1 MVTRSAPLERLEG
14 VIFGCS
20 VSECLMRI
28 TQAIPSI
35 APSDTPWGRALRRG
49 FFAYLI
55 SRLFVVMGAAIAV
68 AAEAVTART
77 NDEEPISGLSGLAQ
91 VFDSWDGHWY
101 LDVVREG
108 YPHHIMPN
116 VTYFVS
122 DARAAFFPLYPR
134 LVHYLDLAVPGGP
147 VSVALL
153 INLLFGGLFIY
164 LVGRLARVLFDDRT
178 AEKAMIIAAIFPGS
192 FVLSFAYSEALLL
205 TLAALCFVAL
215 HKKAWVWA
223 GVLAALGTACRP
235 NGVALVAACAVA
247 AFIAI
252 REDKEWKALIAPL
265 LSPWGFVGFMLFLR
279 SHTDEHWAWFRV
291 QREAWEEGTS
301 FGATAVSRT
310 FDFILNPTG
319 SPTSVLTAASMVA
332 MILALW
338 CMYRYRLP
346 LMYYAYTAAVLGLM
360 LIPSTVT
367 ARPRF
372 LFTAFPLIFPVARM
386 LRDDEDG
393 WWLVVLGICVAGLVT
408 VTGMYG
414 VRAAIP

>member
-1 MVTRSAPLERLEG
+1 
-14 VIFGCS
+14 
-20 VSECLMRI
+20 MRI
-28 TQAIPSI
+28 SQAFPSI

-49 FFAYLI
+49 FFAYVI

-134 LVHYLDLAVPGGP
+134 LVHYLDMAVPGGP

-153 INLLFGGLFIY
+153 VNLLFGGLFIY

-205 TLAALCFVAL
+205 TLAALCFIAL

-247 AFIAI
+247 AFVAI
-252 REDKEWKALIAPL
+252 RQDKEWKALIAPL

-346 LMYYAYTAAVLGLM
+346 LMYYAYIAAVLGLM

>member
-1 MVTRSAPLERLEG
+1 
-14 VIFGCS
+14 
-20 VSECLMRI
+20 MRI
-28 TQAIPSI
+28 SQAIPSL
-35 APSDTPWGRALRRG
+35 APAATPWGRALRRG
-49 FFAYLI
+49 FFAYLL

-77 NDEEPISGLSGLAQ
+77 NDEEPTPGLSGLVQ

-134 LVHYLDLAVPGGP
+134 LVHYLDMVVPGGP

-153 INLLFGGLFIY
+153 VNLIFGGIFIY
-164 LVGRLARVLFDDRT
+164 LVGRLARILFDDRT

-205 TLAALCFVAL
+205 LLAASCFIAL

-223 GVLAALGTACRP
+223 GVFAALGTACRP

-247 AFIAI
+247 AFLAI
-252 REDKEWKALIAPL
+252 RQDKDWKALIAPL
-265 LSPWGFVGFMLFLR
+265 LSPWGFIGFMLFLR

-291 QREAWEEGTS
+291 QREAWKEGTS

-338 CMYRYRLP
+338 SMYRFRLP
-346 LMYYAYTAAVLGLM
+346 LMYYAYTAVILVLM
-360 LIPSTVT
+360 LVPATVT

-393 WWLVVLGICVAGLVT
+393 WWLIVLGICAAGLVT